1 MKANDSVTPRWP
13 SALRSDWS
21 LTATVAGLVAALVS
35 YAGPFAVVLQATRAA
50 HLDPATTS
58 SWVWA
63 IAIGSGVSGLILS
76 VVTRM
81 PVIVAWST
89 PGAALLIASI
99 GGFRFSDAVG
109 AFLVASV
116 VAAIVGFTGWFGRLL
131 AVVPS
136 SIMSALLAGILLPFV
151 ISGSLAVAASPVV
164 AGSVVVAFVVAKR
177 WAERYAV
184 VVALATGVVATVL
197 TGGAGGTSVSGTGVP
212 TGAFEL
218 QLTTPMV
225 FVPTFDVAALLSIGL
240 PLLLITLAAQNAP
253 GLTVLRTHGYEP
265 DDRLLVGG
273 VSLVS
278 ALCTPCGGHATN
290 LAAITAA
297 ICTGPEAHPDPRR
310 RYVAGVVCGL
320 ANLVAGAFAAT
331 LVSAYTALPAPMIS
345 ALAAVALV
353 ASVIGALSATL
364 SVPGPTQTAAMIT
377 LAVTASGV
385 VVAGIGSAFWG
396 LVAGVVVWAIL
407 AGGRAESP
415 TEVTEREMT
424 RD

>member
-1 MKANDSVTPRWP
+1 MRRDDPTTPAGPR
-13 SALRSDWS
+13 ALLSDWS
-21 LTATVAGLVAALVS
+21 LSATSAGIVAALVS

-50 HLDPATTS
+50 QLDAAATS

-63 IAIGSGVSGLILS
+63 IAVGSGISGVALS
-76 VVTRM
+76 LLTRM
-81 PVIVAWST
+81 PIIVAWST

-99 GGFRFSDAVG
+99 GGYRFSDAVG

-116 VAAIVGFTGWFGRLL
+116 CAAVVGFTGWFGRLISL
-131 AVVPS
+131 VPS

-151 ISGSLAVAASPVV
+151 ISGSVAVVGSPVV
-164 AGSVVVAFVVAKR
+164 AGSVVLAFVVAKR
-177 WAERYAV
+177 WAERFAV
-184 VVALATGVVATVL
+184 VIALATGVLATL
-197 TGGAGGTSVSGTGVP
+197 ATGGLGAAGGG
-212 TGAFEL
+212 L
-218 QLTTPMV
+218 DLRLTTPILIT
-225 FVPTFDVAALLSIGL
+225 PTFDLQALLSIGL
-240 PLLLITLAAQNAP
+240 PLLLITLAGQNAP
-253 GLTVLRTHGYEP
+253 GLTVLRTHGYDP

-278 ALCTPCGGHATN
+278 ASLTPFGGHATN

-310 RYVAGVVCGL
+310 RYVAGVVCGV
-320 ANLVAGAFAAT
+320 ANLAAGAVAAW
-331 LVSAYTALPAPMIS
+331 LVSAYTALPAPMIA

-353 ASVIGALSATL
+353 ASVIGALAATL
-364 SVPGPTQTAAMIT
+364 SVPGPTQTAAVIT

-407 AGGRAESP
+407 TGGASEDAVSAGAPPRS
-415 TEVTEREMT
+415 
-424 RD
+424 

>member
-1 MKANDSVTPRWP
+1 MT
-13 SALRSDWS
+13 LRADWS

-63 IAIGSGVSGLILS
+63 IAIGSGVSGLVLS
-76 VVTRM
+76 LVTRM

-116 VAAIVGFTGWFGRLL
+116 VAAIVGFTGWFGRIL

-151 ISGSLAVAASPVV
+151 ISGSVAVVASPLV

-184 VVALATGVVATVL
+184 VLALATGVVATVL
-197 TGGAGGTSVSGTGVP
+197 TGGGAGSGTV
-212 TGAFEL
+212 GAAGL
-218 QLTTPMV
+218 TDGALGLRLTTPMV

-278 ALCTPCGGHATN
+278 ALCTPFGGHATN

-310 RYVAGVVCGL
+310 RYVAGAVCGV
-320 ANLVAGAFAAT
+320 ANLIAGAFAAT

-364 SVPGPTQTAAMIT
+364 SVPGPTQTAAVIT

-396 LVAGVVVWAIL
+396 LVAGVAVWATL
-407 AGGRAESP
+407 TGGRVDQPVAAPLS
-415 TEVTEREMT
+415 RSGSD
-424 RD
+424 RSR

>member
-1 MKANDSVTPRWP
+1 MRRDDPTTPAGPR
-13 SALRSDWS
+13 ALLSDWS
-21 LTATVAGLVAALVS
+21 LSATSAGIVAALVS

-50 HLDPATTS
+50 QLDAAATS

-63 IAIGSGVSGLILS
+63 IAVDSGISGVALS
-76 VVTRM
+76 LLTRM
-81 PVIVAWST
+81 PIIVAWST

-99 GGFRFSDAVG
+99 GGYRFSDAVG

-116 VAAIVGFTGWFGRLL
+116 CAAVVGFTGWFGRLISL
-131 AVVPS
+131 VPS

-151 ISGSLAVAASPVV
+151 ISGSVAVVGSPVV
-164 AGSVVVAFVVAKR
+164 AGSVVLAFVVAKR
-177 WAERYAV
+177 WAERFAV
-184 VVALATGVVATVL
+184 VIALATGVLATL
-197 TGGAGGTSVSGTGVP
+197 ATGGLGAAGGG
-212 TGAFEL
+212 L
-218 QLTTPMV
+218 DLRLTTPILIT
-225 FVPTFDVAALLSIGL
+225 PTFDLQALLSIGL
-240 PLLLITLAAQNAP
+240 PLLLITLAGQNAP
-253 GLTVLRTHGYEP
+253 GLTVLRTHGYDP

-278 ALCTPCGGHATN
+278 ASLTPFGGHATN

-310 RYVAGVVCGL
+310 RYVAGVVCGV
-320 ANLVAGAFAAT
+320 ANLAAGAVAAW
-331 LVSAYTALPAPMIS
+331 LVSAYTALPAPMIA

-353 ASVIGALSATL
+353 ASVIGALAATL
-364 SVPGPTQTAAMIT
+364 SVPGPTQTAAVIT

-407 AGGRAESP
+407 TGGASEDAVSAGAPPRS
-415 TEVTEREMT
+415 
-424 RD
+424 

>member
-1 MKANDSVTPRWP
+1 
-13 SALRSDWS
+13 
-21 LTATVAGLVAALVS
+21 
-35 YAGPFAVVLQATRAA
+35 
-50 HLDPATTS
+50 
-58 SWVWA
+58 
-63 IAIGSGVSGLILS
+63 
-76 VVTRM
+76 
-81 PVIVAWST
+81 
-89 PGAALLIASI
+89 
-99 GGFRFSDAVG
+99 
-109 AFLVASV
+109 
-116 VAAIVGFTGWFGRLL
+116 
-131 AVVPS
+131 
-136 SIMSALLAGILLPFV
+136 MSALLAGILLPFV

-385 VVAGIGSAFWG
+385 VVTGIGSAFWG
-396 LVAGVVVWAIL
+396 LVAGVVVWAVL
-407 AGGRAESP
+407 TGGRAESP
-415 TEVTEREMT
+415 AEVTAGR
-424 RD
+424 

>member
-1 MKANDSVTPRWP
+1 MRRDDPTTPAGPR
-13 SALRSDWS
+13 ALLSDWS
-21 LTATVAGLVAALVS
+21 LSATSAGIVAALVS

-50 HLDPATTS
+50 QLDAAATS

-63 IAIGSGVSGLILS
+63 IAVGSGISGVALS
-76 VVTRM
+76 LLTRM
-81 PVIVAWST
+81 PIIVAWST

-99 GGFRFSDAVG
+99 GGYRFSDAVG

-116 VAAIVGFTGWFGRLL
+116 CAAVVGFTGWFGRLIAL
-131 AVVPS
+131 VPS

-151 ISGSLAVAASPVV
+151 ISGSVAVVGSPVV
-164 AGSVVVAFVVAKR
+164 AGSVVLAFVVAKR
-177 WAERYAV
+177 WAERFAV
-184 VVALATGVVATVL
+184 VIALATGVLATL
-197 TGGAGGTSVSGTGVP
+197 ATGGLGAAGGG
-212 TGAFEL
+212 L
-218 QLTTPMV
+218 DLRLTTPILV
-225 FVPTFDVAALLSIGL
+225 APTFDLQALLSIGL
-240 PLLLITLAAQNAP
+240 PLLLITLAGQNAP
-253 GLTVLRTHGYEP
+253 GLTVLRTHGYDP

-278 ALCTPCGGHATN
+278 ASLTPFGGHATN

-310 RYVAGVVCGL
+310 RYVAGVVCGM
-320 ANLVAGAFAAT
+320 ANLAAGAVAAW
-331 LVSAYTALPAPMIS
+331 LVSAYTALPAPMIA

-353 ASVIGALSATL
+353 ASVIGALAATL
-364 SVPGPTQTAAMIT
+364 SVPGPTQTAAVIT

-407 AGGRAESP
+407 TGGASEDAVSAGAPPRS
-415 TEVTEREMT
+415 
-424 RD
+424 

>member
-1 MKANDSVTPRWP
+1 M
-13 SALRSDWS
+13 
-21 LTATVAGLVAALVS
+21 AALVS

-50 HLDPATTS
+50 QLDAAATS

-63 IAIGSGVSGLILS
+63 IAVGSGISGVALS
-76 VVTRM
+76 LLTRM
-81 PVIVAWST
+81 PIIVAWST

-99 GGFRFSDAVG
+99 GGYRFSDAVG

-116 VAAIVGFTGWFGRLL
+116 CAAVVGFTGWFGRLISL
-131 AVVPS
+131 VPS

-151 ISGSLAVAASPVV
+151 ISGSVAVVGSPVV
-164 AGSVVVAFVVAKR
+164 AGSVVLAFVVAKR
-177 WAERYAV
+177 WAERFAV
-184 VVALATGVVATVL
+184 VIALATGVLATL
-197 TGGAGGTSVSGTGVP
+197 ATGGLGAAGGG
-212 TGAFEL
+212 L
-218 QLTTPMV
+218 DLRLTTPILIT
-225 FVPTFDVAALLSIGL
+225 PTFDLQALLSIGL
-240 PLLLITLAAQNAP
+240 PLLLITLAGQNAP
-253 GLTVLRTHGYEP
+253 GLTVLRTHGYDP

-278 ALCTPCGGHATN
+278 ASLTPFGGHATN

-310 RYVAGVVCGL
+310 RYVAGVVCGV
-320 ANLVAGAFAAT
+320 ANLAAGAVAAW
-331 LVSAYTALPAPMIS
+331 LVSAYTALPAPMIA

-353 ASVIGALSATL
+353 ASVIGALAATL
-364 SVPGPTQTAAMIT
+364 SVPGPTQTAAVIT

-407 AGGRAESP
+407 TGGASEDAVSAGAPPRS
-415 TEVTEREMT
+415 
-424 RD
+424 

>member
-1 MKANDSVTPRWP
+1 MT
-13 SALRSDWS
+13 LRADWS

-63 IAIGSGVSGLILS
+63 IAIGSGVSGLVLS
-76 VVTRM
+76 LVTRM

-116 VAAIVGFTGWFGRLL
+116 VAAIVGFTGWFGRIL

-151 ISGSLAVAASPVV
+151 ISGSVAVVASPLV

-184 VVALATGVVATVL
+184 VLALATGVVATVL
-197 TGGAGGTSVSGTGVP
+197 TGGGAGSGTV
-212 TGAFEL
+212 GAAGL
-218 QLTTPMV
+218 TDGALGLRLTTPMV

-278 ALCTPCGGHATN
+278 ALCTPFGGHATN

-310 RYVAGVVCGL
+310 RYVAGAVCGV
-320 ANLVAGAFAAT
+320 ANLIAGAFAAT

-364 SVPGPTQTAAMIT
+364 SVPGPTQTAAVIT

-396 LVAGVVVWAIL
+396 LVAGVTVWATL
-407 AGGRAESP
+407 TGGRVDEPVAAPLS
-415 TEVTEREMT
+415 RSGSD
-424 RD
+424 RSR

>member
-1 MKANDSVTPRWP
+1 MRRDDPTTPAGPR
-13 SALRSDWS
+13 ALLSDWS
-21 LTATVAGLVAALVS
+21 LSATSAGIVAALVS

-50 HLDPATTS
+50 QLDAAATS

-63 IAIGSGVSGLILS
+63 IAVGSGISGVALS
-76 VVTRM
+76 LLTRM
-81 PVIVAWST
+81 PIIVAWST

-99 GGFRFSDAVG
+99 GGYRFSDAVG

-116 VAAIVGFTGWFGRLL
+116 CAAVVGFTGWFGRLISL
-131 AVVPS
+131 VPS

-151 ISGSLAVAASPVV
+151 ISGSVAVVGSPVV
-164 AGSVVVAFVVAKR
+164 AGSVVLAFVVAKR
-177 WAERYAV
+177 WAERFAV
-184 VVALATGVVATVL
+184 VIALATGVLATL
-197 TGGAGGTSVSGTGVP
+197 ATGGLGAAGGG
-212 TGAFEL
+212 L
-218 QLTTPMV
+218 DLRLTTPILIT
-225 FVPTFDVAALLSIGL
+225 PTFDLQALLSIGL
-240 PLLLITLAAQNAP
+240 PLLLITLAGQNAP
-253 GLTVLRTHGYEP
+253 GLTVLRTHGYDP

-278 ALCTPCGGHATN
+278 ASLTPFGGHATN

-310 RYVAGVVCGL
+310 RYVAGVVCGV
-320 ANLVAGAFAAT
+320 ANLAAGAVAAW
-331 LVSAYTALPAPMIS
+331 LVSAYTALPASMIA

-353 ASVIGALSATL
+353 ASVIGALAATL
-364 SVPGPTQTAAMIT
+364 SVPGPTQTAAVIT

-407 AGGRAESP
+407 TGGASEDAVSAGAPPRS
-415 TEVTEREMT
+415 
-424 RD
+424 

>member
-1 MKANDSVTPRWP
+1 MRRDDPTTPAGPR
-13 SALRSDWS
+13 ALLSDWS
-21 LTATVAGLVAALVS
+21 LSATSAGIVAALVS

-50 HLDPATTS
+50 QLDAAATS

-63 IAIGSGVSGLILS
+63 IAVDSGISGVALS
-76 VVTRM
+76 LLTRM
-81 PVIVAWST
+81 PIIVAWST

-99 GGFRFSDAVG
+99 GGYRFSDAVG

-116 VAAIVGFTGWFGRLL
+116 CAAVVGFTGWFGRLISL
-131 AVVPS
+131 VPS

-151 ISGSLAVAASPVV
+151 ISGSVAVVGSPVV
-164 AGSVVVAFVVAKR
+164 AGSVVLAFVVAKR
-177 WAERYAV
+177 WAERFAV
-184 VVALATGVVATVL
+184 VIALATGVLATL
-197 TGGAGGTSVSGTGVP
+197 ATGGLGAAGGG
-212 TGAFEL
+212 L
-218 QLTTPMV
+218 DLRLTTPILIT
-225 FVPTFDVAALLSIGL
+225 PTFDLQALLSIGL
-240 PLLLITLAAQNAP
+240 PLLLITLAGQNAP
-253 GLTVLRTHGYEP
+253 GLTVLRTHGYDP

-278 ALCTPCGGHATN
+278 ASLTPFGGHATN

-310 RYVAGVVCGL
+310 RYVAGVVCGV
-320 ANLVAGAFAAT
+320 ANLAAGAVAAW
-331 LVSAYTALPAPMIS
+331 LVSAYTALPASMIA

-353 ASVIGALSATL
+353 ASVIGALAATL
-364 SVPGPTQTAAMIT
+364 SVPGPTQTAAVIT

-407 AGGRAESP
+407 TGGASEDAVSAGAPPRS
-415 TEVTEREMT
+415 
-424 RD
+424 

>member
-1 MKANDSVTPRWP
+1 MRRDDPTTPAGPR
-13 SALRSDWS
+13 ALLSDWS
-21 LTATVAGLVAALVS
+21 LSATSAGIVAALVS

-50 HLDPATTS
+50 QLDAAATS

-63 IAIGSGVSGLILS
+63 IAVGSGISGVALS
-76 VVTRM
+76 LLTRM
-81 PVIVAWST
+81 PIIVAWST

-99 GGFRFSDAVG
+99 GGYRFSDAVG

-116 VAAIVGFTGWFGRLL
+116 CAAVVGFTGWFGRLISL
-131 AVVPS
+131 VPS

-151 ISGSLAVAASPVV
+151 ISGSVAVVGSPVV
-164 AGSVVVAFVVAKR
+164 AGSVVLAFVVAKR
-177 WAERYAV
+177 WAERFAV
-184 VVALATGVVATVL
+184 VIALATGVLATL
-197 TGGAGGTSVSGTGVP
+197 ATGGLGAAGGG
-212 TGAFEL
+212 L
-218 QLTTPMV
+218 DLRLTTPILV
-225 FVPTFDVAALLSIGL
+225 APTFDLQALLSIGL
-240 PLLLITLAAQNAP
+240 PLLLITLAGQNAP
-253 GLTVLRTHGYEP
+253 GLTVLRTHGYDP

-278 ALCTPCGGHATN
+278 ASLTPFGGHATN

-310 RYVAGVVCGL
+310 RYVAGVVCGV
-320 ANLVAGAFAAT
+320 ANLAAGAVAAW
-331 LVSAYTALPAPMIS
+331 LVSAYTALPAPMIA

-353 ASVIGALSATL
+353 ASVIGALAATL
-364 SVPGPTQTAAMIT
+364 SVPGPTQTAAVIT

-407 AGGRAESP
+407 TGGASEDAVSAGAPPRS
-415 TEVTEREMT
+415 
-424 RD
+424 

>member
-1 MKANDSVTPRWP
+1 MRRDDPTTPAGPR
-13 SALRSDWS
+13 ALLSDWS
-21 LTATVAGLVAALVS
+21 LSATSAGIVAALVS

-50 HLDPATTS
+50 QLDAAATS

-63 IAIGSGVSGLILS
+63 IAVGSGISGVALS
-76 VVTRM
+76 LLTRM
-81 PVIVAWST
+81 PIIVAWST

-99 GGFRFSDAVG
+99 GGYRFSDAVG

-116 VAAIVGFTGWFGRLL
+116 CAAVVGFTGWFGRLISL
-131 AVVPS
+131 VPS

-151 ISGSLAVAASPVV
+151 ISGSVAVVGSPVV
-164 AGSVVVAFVVAKR
+164 AGSVVLAFVVAKR
-177 WAERYAV
+177 WAERFAV
-184 VVALATGVVATVL
+184 VIALATGVLATL
-197 TGGAGGTSVSGTGVP
+197 ATGGLGAAGSG
-212 TGAFEL
+212 L
-218 QLTTPMV
+218 DLRLTTPILIT
-225 FVPTFDVAALLSIGL
+225 PTFDLQALLSIGL
-240 PLLLITLAAQNAP
+240 PLLLITLAGQNAP
-253 GLTVLRTHGYEP
+253 GLTVLRTHGYDP

-278 ALCTPCGGHATN
+278 ASLTPFGGHATN

-310 RYVAGVVCGL
+310 RYVAGVVCGV
-320 ANLVAGAFAAT
+320 ANLAAGAVAAW
-331 LVSAYTALPAPMIS
+331 LVSAYTALPAPMIA

-353 ASVIGALSATL
+353 ASVIGALAATL
-364 SVPGPTQTAAMIT
+364 SVPGPTQTAAVIT

-407 AGGRAESP
+407 TGGASEDAVSAGAPPRS
-415 TEVTEREMT
+415 
-424 RD
+424 